1 MRPHGNALLT
11 SHGLFI
17 GPDGGMT
24 VDLDPMRPLHT
35 WTLLVTL
42 KSDDSHQV
50 QDPSVLATLHSQQ
63 GREHVSVC
71 TTQVVA
77 PPDQIYSAKSWVAT
91 EGGYGH
97 GLLYEQCD
105 PAVTGVFKAQAV
117 WPPYSNGTTLRT
129 IWDNQ
134 MTRQRSGTQ
143 RSGSTISLA
152 IVQHSDGVIL
162 NYRGGRR
169 YGASCNHTKTV
180 SFGSG
185 VQLTIGRTQPQMID
199 SISFEDCVW

>member
-1 MRPHGNALLT
+1 MRASFCYLGTVLISCCSDVASLPLPLLSLDFNTPLLSHGGRLMRPHGNALLT

-97 GLLYEQCD
+97 GLL
-105 PAVTGVFKAQAV
+105 
-117 WPPYSNGTTLRT
+117 
-129 IWDNQ
+129 
-134 MTRQRSGTQ
+134 
-143 RSGSTISLA
+143 
-152 IVQHSDGVIL
+152 
-162 NYRGGRR
+162 
-169 YGASCNHTKTV
+169 
-180 SFGSG
+180 SF
-185 VQLTIGRTQPQMID
+185 
-199 SISFEDCVW
+199 